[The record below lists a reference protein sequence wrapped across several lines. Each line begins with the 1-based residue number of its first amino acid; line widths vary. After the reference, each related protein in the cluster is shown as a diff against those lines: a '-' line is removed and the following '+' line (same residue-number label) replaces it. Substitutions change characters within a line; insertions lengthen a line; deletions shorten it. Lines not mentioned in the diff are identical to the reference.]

1 MDRVGVFFC
10 TGCDIGASLDAGALE
25 QLAKSCGAVHF
36 ESSPCLCAP
45 EGVTSIRKAIDAQ
58 TVDGVVIAG
67 CSQRHKIEEFR
78 LDPTVAQVERVAL
91 REQVVWTHAPKHED
105 TQALAED
112 LLRMGVV
119 RAKKMIPAKRVEDAL
134 EETVL
139 VVGGGLAGLQAAQA
153 AADMGHPVVVVERSA
168 RLGGWLADVREVVP
182 QVPPQVAPQPTPKV
196 ESPVQSKDD
205 GPAVP
210 ASGGR
215 FTFNRIDNG
224 FLRLDTQSG
233 EVAYCRAQAAGWAC
247 QAVPENR
254 SGLEADV
261 ARLQS
266 DMTALKTLKSDIVR
280 LQDEIAAVRRE
291 VAALKEPPPADLTPP
306 GKSDDV
312 VIKLPSH
319 EDIARARNFIE
330 KTWHRLVEMITAVQ
344 KDMMQKS

>member
-1 MDRVGVFFC
+1 MAPMLRLEIPSVEPKEENMR
-10 TGCDIGASLDAGALE
+10 ASMLALAGILVCAAAAAFA
-25 QLAKSCGAVHF
+25 QAVIDV
-36 ESSPCLCAP
+36 
-45 EGVTSIRKAIDAQ
+45 EGQRAAQ
-58 TVDGVVIAG
+58 
-67 CSQRHKIEEFR
+67 
-78 LDPTVAQVERVAL
+78 PPAQDQPAAQPQP
-91 REQVVWTHAPKHED
+91 QVV
-105 TQALAED
+105 
-112 LLRMGVV
+112 
-119 RAKKMIPAKRVEDAL
+119 
-134 EETVL
+134 
-139 VVGGGLAGLQAAQA
+139 
-153 AADMGHPVVVVERSA
+153 
-168 RLGGWLADVREVVP
+168 
-182 QVPPQVAPQPTPKV
+182 PQPTPKL

-205 GPAVP
+205 SLAAP

-215 FTFNRIDNG
+215 FTFNRIDNNG

-233 EVAYCRAQAAGWAC
+233 QVAYCRAQAAGWAC
-247 QAVPENR
+247 QAAPENR

-266 DMTALKTLKSDIVR
+266 DITALKTLQSDISVLKTDMTALKTLKSDIAR

-291 VAALKEPPPADLTPP
+291 VAALKEPPPPRPPADLTPP